1 MIGLH
6 DTGGGG
12 LAWFVCWR
20 RGAGLRRQGVGGRH
34 RAGRPAHRP
43 LLVLLLQRAVRRVGR
58 GRAPPAAAGYLQ
70 GRQQIAS
77 DIASDSDQLAG
88 QLTPLGSLHMRGAH
102 AAKANCGLSLG
113 SITCMNMHP
122 IPQYRLPSW
131 PVAGN
136 GFILPRQAGFLG
148 ERRQALPAQMQP
160 CHHFAHRVLRPCS
173 ADLLLHRH
181 EMQSYKFNEIPLS
194 K

>member
-122 IPQYRLPSW
+122 IPHCIASHHGRLREMDSSSRGKLDFW
-131 PVAGN
+131 GSAGKR
-136 GFILPRQAGFLG
+136 FQ
-148 ERRQALPAQMQP
+148 
-160 CHHFAHRVLRPCS
+160 HRCNL
-173 ADLLLHRH
+173 ATTLHTGC
-181 EMQSYKFNEIPLS
+181 
-194 K
+194 